1 MTSAPKDSSPLS
13 QQVASFL
20 HHLTHERQLS
30 PKTVSAYQRDLDK
43 LLQYAA
49 SAEISEPE
57 SLSAQ
62 HIRSFSATLRRQGLS
77 GRSVARHLSALRGW
91 FEWLIRE
98 QSLTT
103 NPAKGVRAPKAAR
116 RLPKSLDPDEVE
128 RLLNFPGDDWLAVR
142 DRAIVE
148 LFYSS
153 GLRLAELADLTWGGF
168 SAEGDTVRVLGKG
181 RKQRVVPVGRKAQTA
196 LDAWRQQ
203 RPTNTDPSAVVFV
216 SNRGTSLS
224 HRTIQAR
231 VSLRA
236 REMGLWQRVH
246 PHMLRHSFASH
257 LLESSGQL
265 RAIQELLGH
274 SDIATTQVYTHLDF
288 QHLAKVYDAAHPRAR
303 KKGPDLNDD

>member
-1 MTSAPKDSSPLS
+1 MTAGS
-13 QQVASFL
+13 QAVSLLAQQIDGYL
-20 HHLTHERQLS
+20 HHLAHERQLS
-30 PKTVSAYQRDLDK
+30 DKTISAYQRDLGK
-43 LLQYAA
+43 LVRFAN
-49 SAEISEPE
+49 SAQISQPAD
-57 SLSAQ
+57 LSAQ
-62 HIRSFSATLRRQGLS
+62 HVRSFSASLRRQGLS

-98 QSLTT
+98 QALET
-103 NPAKGVRAPKAAR
+103 NPAKGVRAPKASR

-142 DRAIVE
+142 DRAVLE

-153 GLRLAELADLTWGGF
+153 GLRLAELAALNWGNF
-168 SAEGDTVRVLGKG
+168 SAEGDTVRVVGKG
-181 RKQRVVPVGRKAQTA
+181 RKQRIVPVGSKAQSA
-196 LDAWRQQ
+196 LASWRQQ
-203 RPTNTDPSAVVFV
+203 RPSDSDPAAAVFV
-216 SNRGTSLS
+216 SNRGTPLS
-224 HRTIQAR
+224 HRAIQAR
-231 VSLRA
+231 VCLRA
-236 REMGLWQRVH
+236 KEMGLWQRVH

-303 KKGPDLNDD
+303 QTETADDD